1 MRSNCFCYKIR
12 EEVNMTDRSPR
23 TAQTR
28 ETTSRA
34 KPWRPPSQLDAPDPP
49 EGFVHRWIRESVMG
63 VDDKKNL
70 SARLREGFDLVRAE
84 EYPDFEAPTVQ
95 DGKHAGVIG
104 VGGLVLARFPIE
116 TREQRNAHYRNATR
130 DQMTAVDNDLMRE
143 QHPSMPISKP
153 ERQSRVTFGSNN
165 TE

>member
-1 MRSNCFCYKIR
+1 
-12 EEVNMTDRSPR
+12 MTDRSPR

-28 ETTSRA
+28 EKPSRN

-153 ERQSRVTFGSNN
+153 ERQSRVTFGNNN

>member
-1 MRSNCFCYKIR
+1 
-12 EEVNMTDRSPR
+12 MTERTPR
-23 TAQTR
+23 NSQTR
-28 ETTSRA
+28 EKTSRA
-34 KPWRPPSQLDAPDPP
+34 TPWRPPSQLDAPDPP

-63 VDDKKNL
+63 YDDKKNL

-104 VGGLVLARFPIE
+104 VGGLVLARFPVE
-116 TREQRNAHYRNATR
+116 TKNQRTSYFRNATR

-153 ERQSRVTFGSNN
+153 ERQSRVTFGSGDKS
-165 TE
+165 E

>member
-1 MRSNCFCYKIR
+1 
-12 EEVNMTDRSPR
+12 MTERTPR
-23 TAQTR
+23 TSQTR
-28 ETTSRA
+28 EKTSRA
-34 KPWRPPSQLDAPDPP
+34 TPWRPPSQLDAPDPP

-63 VDDKKNL
+63 YDDKKNL
-70 SARLREGFDLVRAE
+70 SARLREGFELVRAE

-104 VGGLVLARFPIE
+104 VGGLVLARFPKE
-116 TREQRNAHYRNATR
+116 TREQRNSYYRGATR

-153 ERQSRVTFGSNN
+153 ERQSRVTFGSGN
-165 TE
+165 TSE